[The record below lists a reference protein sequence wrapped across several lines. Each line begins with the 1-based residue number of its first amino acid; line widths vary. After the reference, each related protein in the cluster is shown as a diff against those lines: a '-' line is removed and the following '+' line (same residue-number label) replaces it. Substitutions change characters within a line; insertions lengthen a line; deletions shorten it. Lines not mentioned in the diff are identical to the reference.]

1 MTTLVIDGTVR
12 EAYPEVLVAVLIAE
26 GLDSSGD
33 WGPAPLEWITP
44 AGEDDPAIAAWHA
57 VYRRFGTNPR
67 RLRPS
72 VEALSRRLARTGAL
86 PRINAPVDAYN
97 SVSVRFVVA
106 AGAFDLD
113 AVRGDVVLRPAKEG
127 DWFTPLGEPDEVEH
141 PKAGEIVYADD
152 VSVLT
157 RHWNYR
163 DAERTKVTSSSENA
177 MFLLESADG
186 PDRLDAAVDALRAI
200 LEPHARSVYSL

>member
-1 MTTLVIDGTVR
+1 MARLVIDGAVR
-12 EAYPEVLVAVLIAE
+12 ETYPEVLVTGLVAE
-26 GLDSSGD
+26 GLDSGGD
-33 WGPAPLEWITP
+33 WGLEPLETITP

-72 VEALSRRLARTGAL
+72 VEALSRRFARTGAL

-113 AVRGDVVLRPAKEG
+113 AVRGDVVLRLALDG
-127 DWFTPLGEPDEVEH
+127 DWFTPLGEPDEIEH
-141 PKAGEIVYADD
+141 PKTGEIVYADD

-163 DAERTKVTSSSENA
+163 DAERTKVTSSSENV

-186 PDRLDAAVDALRAI
+186 PERLDAAVASLRA
-200 LEPHARSVYSL
+200 LVEPHARSVHSL

>member
-1 MTTLVIDGTVR
+1 MTSLVIDGAVR
-12 EAYPEVLVAVLIAE
+12 EAYPEVLVAVLVAE
-26 GLDSSGD
+26 GLDGGGD
-33 WGPAPLEWITP
+33 WGLEPLEAITP
-44 AGEDDPAIAAWHA
+44 AGEDDSAIAAWHA

-72 VEALSRRLARTGAL
+72 VEALSRRLARAGAL

-97 SVSVRFVVA
+97 SISVRFVVA

-113 AVRGDVVLRPAKEG
+113 AVRGDIALRPAKDG

-141 PKAGEIVYADD
+141 PKNGEIVYADD

-163 DAERTKVTSSSENA
+163 DAERTKVTSSSQNV

-186 PDRLDAAVDALRAI
+186 PVRLDAAFLELRAI
-200 LEPHARSVYSL
+200 VGPHARSVHSL